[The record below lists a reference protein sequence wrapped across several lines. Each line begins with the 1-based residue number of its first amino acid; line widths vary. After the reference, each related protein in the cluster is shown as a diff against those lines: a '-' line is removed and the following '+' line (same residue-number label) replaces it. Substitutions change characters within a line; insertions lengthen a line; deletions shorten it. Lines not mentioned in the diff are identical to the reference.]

1 MVIKKLISQQLSLQ
15 LMILKA
21 ILMIPNNFRNREY
34 NGFKKNVEN
43 NIFYLLISKPAFY
56 LKKIIMANNVNWGG
70 IAFCLNLFVR
80 LLHYESTTTHQLCIA
95 LSV

>member
-1 MVIKKLISQQLSLQ
+1 MVL
-15 LMILKA
+15 
-21 ILMIPNNFRNREY
+21 R
-34 NGFKKNVEN
+34 KNVEN

-56 LKKIIMANNVNWGG
+56 LKKIIMANNVNGG

-80 LLHYESTTTHQLCIA
+80 LLHYESTTIHQLCIA